1 MSPIRIHLSRLRAQR
16 LQELRALFPNHKGA
30 DLTEDWIGGRAEG
43 LKRLHAI
50 KPALYEKTRNYINGA
65 VTQLSP
71 YLRHGCISLSEAIAF
86 TKNQSAPGDNKLL
99 FEFAW
104 RDYWRHIWYM
114 TGEKI
119 HSEMEPPKV
128 KLGRNPLPLYIT
140 ESQTKLPCI
149 DGFVQ
154 TLKDTGYLHNHA
166 RMWLSSYLIHWQK
179 IDWREASRWMHN
191 LLLDG
196 DEASNSLSWQWVAS
210 TFGSKPYF
218 FNQENLSK
226 YTQNQPCEN
235 CEVTCPF
242 KGSYESLNLALFE
255 PTTAPAKIST
265 TSNFPLVFQHNGAEH
280 IILFH
285 DEMLSP
291 MNPMYQRKQRKVFI
305 FDAYFYQNWAL
316 KRLQFLADC
325 LAEMPDVEVWVGD
338 TLEVLKV
345 LNTGSV
351 ETQMTPNTALRK
363 RLSGC
368 HINYVEEQPIY
379 NETTKQKLNAKGIVR
394 FSKYWNEVGAE
405 ILKRESEPA

>member
-1 MSPIRIHLSRLRAQR
+1 MSPIRIHLSTLRAQR

-30 DLTEDWIGGRAEG
+30 DLTEYWIGGRAEG

-86 TKNQSAPGDNKLL
+86 TKTQSAPGDNKLL

-179 IDWREASRWMHN
+179 IDWREASRWMHQVCP
-191 LLLDG
+191 
-196 DEASNSLSWQWVAS
+196 ASGQ
-210 TFGSKPYF
+210 
-218 FNQENLSK
+218 
-226 YTQNQPCEN
+226 
-235 CEVTCPF
+235 
-242 KGSYESLNLALFE
+242 
-255 PTTAPAKIST
+255 
-265 TSNFPLVFQHNGAEH
+265 
-280 IILFH
+280 IIH
-285 DEMLSP
+285 
-291 MNPMYQRKQRKVFI
+291 
-305 FDAYFYQNWAL
+305 
-316 KRLQFLADC
+316 
-325 LAEMPDVEVWVGD
+325 
-338 TLEVLKV
+338 
-345 LNTGSV
+345 
-351 ETQMTPNTALRK
+351 
-363 RLSGC
+363 
-368 HINYVEEQPIY
+368 
-379 NETTKQKLNAKGIVR
+379 
-394 FSKYWNEVGAE
+394 
-405 ILKRESEPA
+405 